1 MKAYSVDLRTKIV
14 AAHCV
19 DKRSIRQ
26 VAQQFDVSP
35 SYVQKLVKQ
44 YQTEGNLQP
53 KKRGK
58 PRFSYLTNA
67 EPELKKLVTKY
78 PDATLNEL
86 CELFAVKTGHSV
98 SRSALCRALQK
109 AGLRRK
115 KNLLQSK
122 SRYRKSAKTAI
133 RITKKS

>member
-14 AAHCV
+14 AAHCL

-26 VAQQFDVSP
+26 VAQQFGVSP
-35 SYVQKLVKQ
+35 GCVQRLVKQ
-44 YQTEGNLQP
+44 YRTEGNLQP
-53 KKRGK
+53 KKTGK
-58 PRFSYLTNA
+58 PRFSHLTNA
-67 EPELKKLVTKY
+67 EPELKKLVAKY

-86 CELFAVKTGHSV
+86 CELFALKTGHWV

-115 KNLLQSK
+115 KKLTIVNKRPQK
-122 SRYRKSAKTAI
+122 ECKNCD
-133 RITKKS
+133 